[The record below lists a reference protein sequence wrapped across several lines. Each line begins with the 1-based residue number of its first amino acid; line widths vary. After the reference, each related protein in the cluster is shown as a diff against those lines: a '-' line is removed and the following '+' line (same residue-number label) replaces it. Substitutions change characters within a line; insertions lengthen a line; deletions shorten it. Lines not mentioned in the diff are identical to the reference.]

1 MRYSTLVLS
10 LTLLLLPSKFKGQN
24 LKTNK
29 AEDAIWDNLSR
40 GNVIKTN
47 LNADAYQ
54 YPVIGNHGLVLL
66 ADPYGFTQN
75 KPTHAAYSPDIY
87 YSGWWKSNHYERANP
102 FTIKGGYDV
111 SGTLTPGTINSFSQ
125 TLDVTKGDLTTNLGL
140 TVKALPVNSIRTQF
154 VTADGVLV
162 IKLEDDVANTFQVQ
176 ISPQLG
182 YILKHTAV
190 SKGITASTAT
200 LGQGYGAVL
209 SVLGSGHNVVIDTV
223 NGIVSVEVSPGQPA
237 YFYIAAGS
245 EIIDGADYLSKTFQK
260 ASLAS
265 VNGYHSLSNASD
277 SSYRAFWARSSV
289 TVPNDDMMRKY
300 ILSQYILKALQGNNP
315 LPDGC
320 FGPRKEGY
328 DGCIATECDLMFC
341 WSAMLT
347 ANHANISR
355 VLPDWY
361 ENTIE
366 NAKALAKTFYPKTN
380 GVKWAWLS
388 GYDGSETKNF
398 NGKKEDW
405 MAYTSAFAAHISLLQ
420 AQYTRDA
427 DRLARAKYILE
438 HAVQYQL
445 DACVKE
451 NGLWV
456 NNGLSQGQPKQ
467 LRGEIT
473 EQSSL
478 LWSLKKAKEL
488 RVGPSSWA
496 DEAKKIFIP
505 MRYDSV
511 QGKNILVRYIEHT
524 PSLGSLPDGYFLYL
538 YGIPWVTLFLRAFDA
553 HDPLLQPTYQ
563 AYIGD
568 KNLTYTFSKGIAAA
582 NVAMMG
588 YGQEALSMLTA
599 MPLHNDLYYSEYED
613 QPKTT
618 IEVGAHGSLMLGV
631 QHMLFDGQSENIIK
645 IFPALPKEW
654 ENSDARVGFSNLLAN
669 GGIEVSGTYSNNR
682 VNVTLN
688 NPSDENVIRT
698 LLVRI
703 PSTFTKVSEKS
714 GTKVEGIV
722 NDRFAKMTIRISS
735 HSVKTLTITGIQGN
749 AWFTVDDSVA
759 QFSRGWTSVSNAK
772 FYGST
777 SHLSNIGGS
786 SCEYIFTGNA
796 VRILGQLGP
805 DRGYAKVTI
814 DGVNHGCYNLY
825 AAYSQT
831 QKVLFEKYNLSHGKH
846 SIKWEVTGKKIQV
859 SKNAFVDIDKIEV
872 LNSRSKD
879 SESSLTK

>member
-1 MRYSTLVLS
+1 MRYLTFAFII
-10 LTLLLLPSKFKGQN
+10 TLLFVASQLRAQN

-29 AEDAIWDNLSR
+29 SKDAAWDNLSG

-75 KPTHAAYSPDIY
+75 SPTHAAYSPDIY
-87 YSGWWKSNHYERANP
+87 YSGWWKSNRYERANP

-111 SGTLTPGTINSFSQ
+111 SGALTPGAINSVNQ
-125 TLDVTKGDLTTNLGL
+125 TLDVTKGDLTTKLRL
-140 TVKALPVNSIRTQF
+140 TVNKLPVHSIRTQF
-154 VTADGVLV
+154 VTEDGVLV
-162 IKLEDDVANTFQVQ
+162 IKLEDDVAGTFQFQ
-176 ISPQLG
+176 IAPRLG

-190 SKGITASTAT
+190 SKGITASTAA

-209 SVLGSGHNVVIDTV
+209 SVLGSGRNVVTDTIK
-223 NGIVSVEVSPGQPA
+223 GIVSVEVSPGQPA

-245 EIIDGADYLSKTFQK
+245 EIIDGVDYLSNTFRKT
-260 ASLAS
+260 SLAS
-265 VNGYHSLSNASD
+265 GNGYNKLKKASE
-277 SSYRAFWARSSV
+277 SSYRTFWARSSV
-289 TVPNDDMMRKY
+289 TVPDDDMMRKY
-300 ILSQYILKALQGNNP
+300 ILSQYILKALQDNNP

-341 WSAMLT
+341 WNAMLT

-361 ENTIE
+361 EKTID

-388 GYDGSETKNF
+388 GYDGTETKNF
-398 NGKKEDW
+398 NGKKEDR
-405 MAYTSAFAAHISLLQ
+405 MAYISAFAAHISLLQ
-420 AQYTRDA
+420 AEYTRDA
-427 DRLARAKYILE
+427 NRLARAKYILE

-451 NGLWV
+451 NDLWV

-478 LWSLKKAKEL
+478 LWSLKKATEL
-488 RVGPSSWA
+488 KVGPSSWA

-511 QGKNILVRYIEHT
+511 QGKNILTRYIEHT
-524 PSLGSLPDGYFLYL
+524 PSLGSLPDGFFLYL
-538 YGIPWVTLFLRAFDA
+538 YGLPWVTLFLRAFDI
-553 HDPLLQPTYQ
+553 HDPLVQPTYQ

-582 NVAMMG
+582 NVSMMG
-588 YGQEALSMLTA
+588 YGQEALSMLKA

-613 QPKTT
+613 LPKTT
-618 IEVGAHGSLMLGV
+618 IEVGAHGSLMLGI
-631 QHMLFDGQSENIIK
+631 QHMLFDGQSEIIK

-654 ENSDARVGFSNLLAN
+654 EDSDAGVGFSNLLAN
-669 GGIEVSGTYSNNR
+669 GGIEVSGTYSNNT
-682 VNVTLN
+682 VKVTLN
-688 NPSDENVIRT
+688 NTGDENIVRT

-714 GTKVEGIV
+714 GATIEGV
-722 NDRFAKMTIRISS
+722 VDDRFAKMTIRISS
-735 HSVKTLTITGIQGN
+735 HSVKTYTITGTHGN
-749 AWFTVDDSVA
+749 AWYTVDDSVA
-759 QFSRGWTSVSNAK
+759 QFSQGWKSVSNAK
-772 FYGST
+772 FYDS
-777 SHLSNIGGS
+777 SARYSNIGGS
-786 SCEYIFTGNA
+786 SCEYKFSGTA
-796 VRILGQLGP
+796 VRVLGQLGP

-825 AAYSQT
+825 ASYSQP
-831 QKVLFEKYNLSHGKH
+831 QKVLFEKYNLTNGKH

-859 SKNAFVDIDKIEV
+859 SKEAFVDIDKMEV
-872 LNSRSKD
+872 LHSRSKD
-879 SESSLTK
+879 SE